1 MHTLKAEVGPPGTAM
16 LEDGNPQEEQ
26 PFLRSAPSVHSDQA
40 VGNTN

>member
-16 LEDGNPQEEQ
+16 LADGNPQEKQ
-26 PFLRSAPSVHSDQA
+26 PLLRSAPSVHSDQA